1 MEEVVTPDRVM
12 AKLGAETIILP
23 LLQKAVSDGQDLSRK
38 NLSFS
43 RPMKILASVS
53 QIWIITVKS

>member
-43 RPMKILASVS
+43 RL
-53 QIWIITVKS
+53 